1 MILVSQQASAGQY
14 QHAQFA
20 TADRGRLLL
29 LMFDGALRFLAQAES
44 ALQSDRIEEF
54 VDQLGRAQAV
64 IAELLR
70 DLTARLVIERVQQ
83 LDRLYRFMLEH
94 LVEAN
99 VQKSPRHV
107 AQVRHLMTTIADSY
121 REILAQ
127 GMPQLG
133 ARDAA

>member
-1 MILVSQQASAGQY
+1 MLVSHHSSAGQY
-14 QHAQFA
+14 QQAQFA

-29 LMFDGALRFLAQAES
+29 LMFDGALRFLAQAEEG
-44 ALQSDRIEEF
+44 LRNDRVEEF
-54 VDQLGRAQAV
+54 AAQLGRAQAV
-64 IAELLR
+64 IAELLHTL
-70 DLTARLVIERVQQ
+70 DHKAGGEIAAQ

-107 AQVRHLMTTIADSY
+107 AEVHRVMSIIADSY

-133 ARDAA
+133 TRDAA